1 MKINLIQ
8 NEIETAIEQYV
19 RDFVSLPATKYFKIE
34 MIATRGST
42 GITAE
47 ISIEDALSDDPI
59 TSETKVEEPVEEK
72 KEEVTPITETVTET
86 PKKSFFANLA

>member
-19 RDFVSLPATKYFKIE
+19 KDFVSIPDTKCFKIE

-47 ISIEDALSDDPI
+47 ISIEDALSDTPI
-59 TSETKVEEPVEEK
+59 NKTNTEEPVEEK
-72 KEEVTPITETVTET
+72 KEEVTPVTEPVMET